1 MNSTYSFYVQSLR
14 PIIYI
19 DDIDFYNVDES
30 IKILA
35 KEYSAIIKE
44 FSMAYGAI
52 DFITKKQQMVSED
65 LITFLDRNK
74 DEGYGQYVFL
84 LLKDVHPLLRTDDG
98 APIENHK
105 VTAYLRHIA
114 ERTMYVNNYNC
125 TIFIVSGIRVIP
137 KEIEHLITPVHAI
150 KPDQDKIESMLKEYA
165 TYLNF
170 FIKEEE
176 IGNLALELKGLS
188 KFQIRMILDIAYC
201 DGGFISLEK
210 DRKRIL
216 DEKKQLI
223 EKSGML
229 EFIKP
234 ENIEDVGGLTALRKW
249 LEDKKCIFDHL
260 DQALK
265 IGIDTP
271 RGVLILGVPGCGKSL
286 IAKTTAGIFEKP
298 LLRLDVGR
306 LLGKYIGESE
316 SNMRHALSMAE
327 AVSPCVLWIDE
338 IEKAFA
344 GGTERGHE
352 VTIRL
357 IGQFLTWM
365 QEKQST
371 VFVVATANDIQNLP
385 AEFLRKGRFD
395 EIFSVHLP
403 DWEER
408 KEILKIH
415 LKKRKQNYRN
425 ISLSSCKD
433 ITENFSGSDL
443 CAAVSLALERA
454 FIDGRKNIN
463 DEDLQNAINDTI
475 PLYKSMSDKFK
486 KIEEGLKKYN
496 FRTAKGKEES
506 TPMPENSDKSSKKSD
521 GRFPWS

>member
-1 MNSTYSFYVQSLR
+1 MNSIYSLYVASLR
-14 PIIYI
+14 PILYI
-19 DDIDFYNVDES
+19 DDIDFHTIDES
-30 IKILA
+30 IKELA
-35 KEYSAIIKE
+35 EESKAVIKE

-52 DFITKKQQMVSED
+52 DFATKKQQLFAED
-65 LITFLDRNK
+65 LIAFLARNQ
-74 DEGYGQYVFL
+74 DAGYGQHVFL
-84 LLKDVHPLLRTDDG
+84 VLKDVHPLLRTSDT
-98 APIENHK
+98 APLENHK
-105 VTAYLRHIA
+105 IIACLRHIA
-114 ERTMYVNNYNC
+114 ERTMYVNDYHC
-125 TIFIVSGIRVIP
+125 TIFIVSGERVIP
-137 KEIEHLITPVHAI
+137 KEIEHLITLVHAI
-150 KPDQDKIESMLKEYA
+150 KPDQDEIEIMLREYA
-165 TYLNF
+165 AHLNF
-170 FIKEEE
+170 SIREEE
-176 IGNLALELKGLS
+176 IGNLALEFKGLS
-188 KFQIRMILDIAYC
+188 AFQIRMILDIAYC

-210 DRKRIL
+210 DKKRIL
-216 DEKKQLI
+216 DEKKQII

-234 ENIEDVGGLTALRKW
+234 ESIEDVGGLDDLRKW
-249 LEDKKCIFDHL
+249 LENKKFIFDNL
-260 DQALK
+260 NEALK

-286 IAKTTAGIFEKP
+286 IAKTTAGIFGKP

-316 SNMRHALSMAE
+316 SNMRHALGMAE

-352 VTIRL
+352 VTVRL

-371 VFVVATANDIQNLP
+371 VFVVATANDLQNLP
-385 AEFLRKGRFD
+385 VEFLRKGRFD
-395 EIFSVHLP
+395 EIFSVYLP

-415 LKKRKQNYRN
+415 LKKRKQEYRK

-433 ITENFSGSDL
+433 ITEKFSGSDL
-443 CAAVSLALERA
+443 CAAVSLALEHA

-463 DEDLQNAINDTI
+463 DKDLQDAIKKTI
-475 PLYKSMSDKFK
+475 PLYESMNDKFK

-496 FRTAKGKEES
+496 FRKAKGKAES
-506 TPMPENSDKSSKKSD
+506 TTVPKTAERPT
-521 GRFPWS
+521 GWL

>member
-1 MNSTYSFYVQSLR
+1 MDPIFHLYVEALR
-14 PIIYI
+14 PILYI
-19 DDIDFYNVDES
+19 EDIDFHNFDES
-30 IKILA
+30 LKDLA
-35 KEYSAIIKE
+35 KESGAIIKE
-44 FSMAYGAI
+44 FSMPYGAI
-52 DFITKKQQMVSED
+52 DFATKRQQLDAEE

-74 DEGYGQYVFL
+74 DEGYGKRIFL
-84 LLKDVHPLLRTDDG
+84 LLKDVHPLLRTDDT
-98 APIENHK
+98 APLENHK
-105 VTAYLRHIA
+105 IIACLRYIA
-114 ERTMYVNNYNC
+114 ERTMYVNNYHC
-125 TIFIVSGIRVIP
+125 TIFIVCWTRIVPR
-137 KEIEHLITPVHAI
+137 EIEHLITLVHAL
-150 KPDQDKIESMLKEYA
+150 KPDQNAIETMLRKYSEH
-165 TYLNF
+165 LNF
-170 FIKEEE
+170 SIKEEE

-188 KFQIRMILDIAYC
+188 VFQIRMILDIAYC
-201 DGGFISLEK
+201 DGGFVSLEK
-210 DRKRIL
+210 DKKRIL
-216 DEKKQLI
+216 DEKKQII

-234 ENIEDVGGLTALRKW
+234 ENIEDVGGLDDLRQW
-249 LEDKKCIFDHL
+249 LKNKKFIFDNL
-260 DQALK
+260 NEALK

-352 VTIRL
+352 VTVRL

-395 EIFSVHLP
+395 EIFSVYLP

-475 PLYKSMSDKFK
+475 PLYNSMSDKFK
-486 KIEEGLKKYN
+486 KIEDGLKKYN
-496 FRTAKGKEES
+496 FRRAKGTIKS
-506 TPMPENSDKSSKKSD
+506 ATMPENSDNSFSLL
-521 GRFPWS
+521 